1 MENIRFMAQKIG
13 LMGLVAA
20 SITPPPKKPGETEG
34 EYQVRATNYLK
45 SIKTALDGNFSNGL
59 IATFKDQKIDH
70 TPVTTGAQ
78 GVYDLNRMSE
88 EQVFSG
94 MAAMPGFHG
103 RTDATTETFA
113 DVVYYLLTAQV
124 ANMQRIVKR
133 RQERTY
139 MLDLRLGGIDVDA
152 VSLAFNKAH
161 SRNGLNEAQTEDQKF
176 KTVLAK
182 VEKGLITPDEGA
194 QELGYDSWF
203 DAELVTAVADG
214 FANAKQSQGRSFS
227 RDNKKT
233 VRLSYNSQTRRY
245 EYRPEV
251 LQLSSGDEDD
261 DTADNVVPILKKK
274 ALRASN

>member
-1 MENIRFMAQKIG
+1 
-13 LMGLVAA
+13 
-20 SITPPPKKPGETEG
+20 
-34 EYQVRATNYLK
+34 
-45 SIKTALDGNFSNGL
+45 
-59 IATFKDQKIDH
+59 
-70 TPVTTGAQ
+70 
-78 GVYDLNRMSE
+78 
-88 EQVFSG
+88 
-94 MAAMPGFHG
+94 MPGFHG